1 MRPSEALATQRERI
15 LAIAAA
21 NGVTRVRVFGSALK
35 GSDRPD
41 SDLDLLVDVPP
52 GTSLLRIVGIKLAI
66 EDALGVRVDLCTER
80 ELHPQLK
87 DRILAEARPL

>member
-1 MRPSEALATQRERI
+1 MRPSEALAAQRERI
-15 LAIAAA
+15 LAIATA
-21 NGVTRVRVFGSALK
+21 NGATNVRVFGSALK

-41 SDLDLLVDVPP
+41 SDLDLLVNVPP
-52 GTSLLRIVGIKLAI
+52 GTSLLRIVGMKLAI

>member
-1 MRPSEALATQRERI
+1 MRPSEVLAAQRERI

-21 NGVTRVRVFGSALK
+21 NGATNVRVFGSAVK
-35 GSDRPD
+35 GADRAD
-41 SDLDLLVDVPP
+41 SDLDLLVEVPP
-52 GTSLLRIVGIKLAI
+52 GTSLLRIVGLQLAI